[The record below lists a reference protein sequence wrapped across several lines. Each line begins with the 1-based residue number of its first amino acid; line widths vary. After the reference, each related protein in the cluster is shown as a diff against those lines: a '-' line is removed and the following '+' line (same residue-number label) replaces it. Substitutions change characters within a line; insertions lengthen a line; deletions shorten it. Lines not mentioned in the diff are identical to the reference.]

1 MVAILHAVGD
11 VGPDREDPRQCFAL
25 ARETL
30 RAADLGFCQLE
41 VNLTTRGARMPQARH
56 TGRAV
61 PASAAAMRDAGFDVV
76 SFAGN
81 HCMDWGPDGLFDT
94 MENLRAAGLHVVGV
108 GADINAA
115 RAPVIREV
123 NGTRIAFVA
132 YSSILPE
139 GYWATDARAGCA
151 PMRAHTHYEQIEP
164 DQPGTPPRVHTW
176 AHRSDLEAMRR
187 DVTAA
192 KARADVVVA
201 SLHWGIHFVPG
212 VLAHYQKEVAY
223 AAIDAGADLIL
234 GHHAHI
240 LKGIEIYRGKAIFYS
255 LGNFAIDLPMTPA
268 HAASQGFR
276 EIQALSPEW
285 VPNFDSLYNFP
296 PDSRMTGVLRA
307 VLANTGVTDLVFLPA
322 LINDNAQPEVLRSGD
337 SRFTRVHDYLQWC
350 CASQGLSTTLQ
361 PHEEGIRIVVP
372 GADYSRL

>member
-30 RAADLGFCQLE
+30 RTADLGFCQLE

-151 PMRAHTHYEQIEP
+151 PMRAILIYEQIEP

-176 AHRSDLEAMRR
+176 R
-187 DVTAA
+187 
-192 KARADVVVA
+192 
-201 SLHWGIHFVPG
+201 I
-212 VLAHYQKEVAY
+212 
-223 AAIDAGADLIL
+223 GATS
-234 GHHAHI
+234 
-240 LKGIEIYRGKAIFYS
+240 R
-255 LGNFAIDLPMTPA
+255 
-268 HAASQGFR
+268 HAAETSR
-276 EIQALSPEW
+276 PRRLALTSSSPPCTGASTSCPE
-285 VPNFDSLYNFP
+285 F
-296 PDSRMTGVLRA
+296 SRTIKKRSR
-307 VLANTGVTDLVFLPA
+307 T
-322 LINDNAQPEVLRSGD
+322 LRSM
-337 SRFTRVHDYLQWC
+337 R
-350 CASQGLSTTLQ
+350 A
-361 PHEEGIRIVVP
+361 PI
-372 GADYSRL
+372 